1 MISISEDYN
10 KEEQINNYL
19 NKRKNERKKKNQ
31 AISNKSL

>member
-19 NKRKNERKKKNQ
+19 NKGKNERKKKNQ